1 MNKYIP
7 NTEAERKSMLESM
20 GMNSMDDLFADIPED
35 LRLGRDLDIPDGL
48 SEMELSKHMNELA
61 SKNKSGLTCFTGAGA
76 YDHYIPS
83 LINHLILR
91 QEFFTAY
98 TPYQP
103 EISQGTLQM
112 IFEYQSMIC
121 ELTGMEVSNASM
133 YDGGTACVEAAIM
146 SLAAKKKGDNVV
158 ISKTVNP
165 ETIQLLKTYMK
176 AKGIEVVEVGMD
188 NGVTDLAKLKE
199 AVNNATAGVIVQS
212 PNFFGIIED
221 VQAAADIAHEQKA
234 LCIDYVDPISL
245 GLLKKPA
252 DMGADIVVGDAQA
265 FGSALN
271 FGGPYI
277 GFMAT
282 KSKHARKMPGRIVG
296 QTVDTEGKRGF
307 VLTLQAREQHIRR
320 EKATSNIC
328 SNQGLCT
335 LIVTIYL
342 TTMGKAGLKEVAT
355 QCMEKAQYAYKKLTE
370 SGKFKPMFEGRP
382 FFKEFALTT
391 DVDVSSMN
399 KKLLEKD
406 ILGGYELSRDFED
419 MKNGLLL
426 CVTEKRTKEEI
437 DLLAQVMEV
446 AE

>member
-20 GMNSMDDLFADIPED
+20 GMNSMDDLFADIPKD

-61 SKNKSGLTCFTGAGA
+61 SKNKSGLTCFMGAGA

-176 AKGIEVVEVGMD
+176 AKGIEVVEVDMD

-199 AVNNATAGVIVQS
+199 AVNKTTAGVIVQS

-252 DMGADIVVGDAQA
+252 DMGADIVVGDAQS

-282 KSKHARKMPGRIVG
+282 KSKLARKMPGRIVG

-328 SNQGLCT
+328 SNQGLCS

-370 SGKFKPMFEGRP
+370 SGKYKPMFEGRP

-406 ILGGYELSRDFED
+406 ILGGYELSRDFAD

>member
-20 GMNSMDDLFADIPED
+20 GMNSMNDLFADIPEN

-48 SEMELSKHMNELA
+48 SELELSKHMNELA
-61 SKNKSGLTCFTGAGA
+61 SKNKSGLACFMGAGA

-146 SLAAKKKGDNVV
+146 SLAAKKKSDNIVV
-158 ISKTVNP
+158 SKTVHP
-165 ETIQLLKTYMK
+165 ETIKLLKTYMK
-176 AKGIEVVEVGMD
+176 AKGIDVIEVDMD

-199 AVNNATAGVIVQS
+199 AVNKTTAGVIVQS

-221 VQAAADIAHEQKA
+221 VQATADIAHEEKA

-252 DMGADIVVGDAQA
+252 DMGADIAVGDAQS

-277 GFMAT
+277 GFLAT
-282 KSKHARKMPGRIVG
+282 NSKHARKMPGRIVG
-296 QTVDTEGKRGF
+296 QTVDAEGKRGF

-328 SNQGLCT
+328 SNQGLCS

-342 TTMGKAGLKEVAT
+342 TTMGKSGLKEVAT
-355 QCMEKAQYAYKKLTE
+355 QCMEKAQYAYKQLTE

-391 DVDVSSMN
+391 GVDVSNVN